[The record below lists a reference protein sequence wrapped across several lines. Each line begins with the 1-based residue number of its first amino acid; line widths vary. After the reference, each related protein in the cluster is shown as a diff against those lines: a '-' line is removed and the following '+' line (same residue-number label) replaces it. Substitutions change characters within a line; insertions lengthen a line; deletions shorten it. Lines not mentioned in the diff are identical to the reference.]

1 MSVVHWLA
9 EDAYQEVND
18 LPAPQVELTVQR
30 DVLRCRHPVPSVD
43 PEDESAARNK

>member
-30 DVLRCRHPVPSVD
+30 DAVSYTHLG
-43 PEDESAARNK
+43 